1 MSKPGVGSEPA
12 NDSQPCVYA
21 RRADRAPPSRPEDKR
36 GGKTGSGGSRPSLL
50 LALLLLRRRRGLLRG
65 LLLLLL
71 GLLERLGLVD
81 LLLRLVDLELE
92 VEHLVRARVLLLHLL
107 LHLLQVLG
115 GVDLGAAR
123 AVLDLVAERVEL
135 LLLLDREL
143 GRVLLRLEL
152 LRLDGLH
159 PPCTLR

>member
-12 NDSQPCVYA
+12 NDSQPCVCA

-36 GGKTGSGGSRPSLL
+36 GGRTGSGGSRPSLL

-81 LLLRLVDLELE
+81 LELE
-92 VEHLVRARVLLLHLL
+92 VEHLVRARVLLLHVLHLL
-107 LHLLQVLG
+107 LHLL
-115 GVDLGAAR
+115 
-123 AVLDLVAERVEL
+123 EL
-135 LLLLDREL
+135 L
-143 GRVLLRLEL
+143 G
-152 LRLDGLH
+152 LDGLH
-159 PPCTLR
+159 PLGARDRHRRVAPC

>member
-50 LALLLLRRRRGLLRG
+50 LALLLLRRRRGL
-65 LLLLLL
+65 
-71 GLLERLGLVD
+71 VD

-92 VEHLVRARVLLLHLL
+92 VEHLVRARVLLLHLLHLL

-159 PPCTLR
+159 PLGARDRHRLVAGDLPPC